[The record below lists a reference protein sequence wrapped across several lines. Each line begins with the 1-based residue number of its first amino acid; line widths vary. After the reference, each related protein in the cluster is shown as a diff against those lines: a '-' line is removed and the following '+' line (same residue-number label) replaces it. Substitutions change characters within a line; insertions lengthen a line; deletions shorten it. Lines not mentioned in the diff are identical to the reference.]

1 MRASRMVLDGV
12 GAVCRGAGV
21 PVPSGVPRQALY
33 RLNQRLSSEGK
44 RSEVE
49 GRR

>member
-1 MRASRMVLDGV
+1 MGLDGV
-12 GAVCRGAGV
+12 EAVCRGAGV
-21 PVPSGVPRQALY
+21 PVPSGVPR
-33 RLNQRLSSEGK
+33 LNQRLSSEGE